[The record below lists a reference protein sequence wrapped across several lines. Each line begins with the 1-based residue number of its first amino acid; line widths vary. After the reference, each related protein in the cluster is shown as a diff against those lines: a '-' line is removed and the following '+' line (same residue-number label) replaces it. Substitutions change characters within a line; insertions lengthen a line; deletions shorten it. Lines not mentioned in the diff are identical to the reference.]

1 MQTAAYTCVSK
12 CPYFN
17 PWGNPVLYPRRR
29 DTQGPQGL
37 CTRTIQ
43 TRRLAPT
50 VGEASQTRKFQVS
63 LLFVDHRIV
72 SLDMPPLCKW
82 PEVGGVPIVSGD
94 GQCSDIVSE
103 VFKHLRGY
111 LRPLTLA
118 GIYPKRVLVGNSS
131 RDRLRHSRFPRG
143 LCMLMQACWHPA
155 SNPKYLHRYEP
166 PHRIK
171 SQE

>member
-1 MQTAAYTCVSK
+1 M
-12 CPYFN
+12 
-17 PWGNPVLYPRRR
+17 YPRRR
-29 DTQGPQGL
+29 DSQGPQGL
-37 CTRTIQ
+37 CIRTIQ

-50 VGEASQTRKFQVS
+50 VGEASQSRKCQIS

-118 GIYPKRVLVGNSS
+118 GIYPQRVLVGNSS

-143 LCMLMQACWHPA
+143 LCMLMQACWRPA
-155 SNPKYLHRYEP
+155 SNSNYSISIGTSHRTVSRVRSRRCSNLCEI
-166 PHRIK
+166 R
-171 SQE
+171 

>member
-82 PEVGGVPIVSGD
+82 PEVGGVPIVSED

-131 RDRLRHSRFPRG
+131 RDRLRHSRFPQRT
-143 LCMLMQACWHPA
+143 LYADA
-155 SNPKYLHRYEP
+155 SLLAP
-166 PHRIK
+166 
-171 SQE
+171 SQQYQLSP